1 MYAEI
6 SHICKNKKGALN
18 FYAPISPPKLIK

>member
-1 MYAEI
+1 MYAVD
-6 SHICKNKKGALN
+6 SHIYKSKKGALN